1 MAHKSSR
8 LSWTMARMLLVAVC
22 VLALASPG
30 WGADKAA
37 PNFSLK
43 DVLQGKEYSL
53 SQFKGK
59 VVVINFFTFFC
70 GPCRD
75 EMPDLNKINNELK
88 GRGLQTLGIALSS
101 DPTQIRFLVKQ
112 LGLEYPVL
120 IGNDKVSD
128 SLWQH
133 RGGAHHRNHRQAGQ
147 RRPEDRGHPE
157 KRNLHEIDRT
167 VAVTGARADIP

>member
-1 MAHKSSR
+1 MAHTSSR
-8 LSWTMARMLLVAVC
+8 LSWTMARMLIVAVC
-22 VLALASPG
+22 VLPLASPS
-30 WGADKAA
+30 WGAGKPA

-43 DVLQGKEYSL
+43 DVLQGKDYSL

-75 EMPDLNKINNELK
+75 EMPDLNQIHNELK
-88 GRGLQTLGIALSS
+88 GKGLQMLGIALSS

-120 IGNDKVSD
+120 IGTDKVSED
-128 SLWQH
+128 YGSISVVPTTVIIDKE
-133 RGGAHHRNHRQAGQ
+133 GNVAQ
-147 RRPEDRGHPE
+147 RIEGTRKKETFMKLIEP
-157 KRNLHEIDRT
+157 LL
-167 VAVTGARADIP
+167 

>member
-8 LSWTMARMLLVAVC
+8 FSWTLARMLVVAIC
-22 VLALASPG
+22 VLGLASPG
-30 WGADKAA
+30 WGAGKAA

-53 SQFKGK
+53 SQFRGK

-70 GPCRD
+70 GPCRE

-88 GRGLQTLGIALSS
+88 GRGLVTLGIALSS

-120 IGNDKVSD
+120 TGNDKVSD
-128 SLWQH
+128 AYGSIAVVPTTVIIDKQ
-133 RGGAHHRNHRQAGQ
+133 GNIAQ
-147 RRPEDRGHPE
+147 RIEGTR
-157 KRNLHEIDRT
+157 KKEIFQKL
-167 VAVTGARADIP
+167 IEPLL